1 MAEKRVKNKKNITMD
16 GNVESGKDEVT
27 YQELQKLLS
36 VYDTFISMSDDLYF
50 VIDPNGYIHYSS
62 PNSSKLLGYLSEELI
77 NNSIAEIIPKEFHD
91 TLFALIAND
100 GQKLPIEFEL
110 PLKTKSGQLFSAEIF
125 TRKINIE
132 NQTFFAFRIKDTTLL
147 KRSEIEITMLSHA
160 LKNASDCISVFDLT
174 GNIIFVNEVFC
185 ETYNYLKNEL
195 LGQNISKFHVSND
208 ISPIFNEIINVSV
221 SEGWEGELQAIRKN
235 NKKFNLA
242 LRTSI
247 VKGDDGAPLVIIG
260 VGRDITEMKLLE
272 EQLRQSQK
280 MEAIGQLAGG
290 IAHDFNNLLTVIE
303 GYVELLMS
311 SIMGSDPTHNFV
323 MQIKRATD
331 RASSLTSQLLAF
343 SRSQILQPKNIDL
356 NDLIENMSALLHRLI
371 SEDIELVFNLSS
383 EIKSIKADHNQIEQ
397 ILMNLA
403 VNARDAM
410 PGGGIL
416 SIETNDVY
424 LDGQY
429 IRSHNGIKK
438 GSYVMLSIS
447 DNGKGMDA
455 ETQARIFEP
464 FYTTKEKNKGTGL
477 GLSTVYGIVKQSEGH
492 IWVYSEPGIGTAFKI
507 YLPAFHEKVQ
517 IESDSENETNKLG
530 GNETILV
537 VEDEY
542 MVRELVCDTLQ
553 NSGYKIIEASNGK
566 EAIALYQSNNKR
578 IDLVLTDVIM
588 PEMSGRKLVETLIDQ
603 YPDLKSLYMS
613 GYTDDAIIRHGVLEP
628 GMNYIQKPFSPRA
641 LLKKINEVLEL
652 SI

>member
-1 MAEKRVKNKKNITMD
+1 MAEKKQKNSNTDKTAWDTGAGEKEI
-16 GNVESGKDEVT
+16 T
-27 YQELQKLLS
+27 YQDLQKLLS
-36 VYDTFISMSDDLYF
+36 VYETFISMSDDLF
-50 VIDPNGYIHYSS
+50 CVLDQDGNIHYASK
-62 PNSSKLLGYLSEELI
+62 NSYKILGFKSEELI
-77 NNSIAEIIPKEFHD
+77 NNSISNIVPKEFHT
-91 TLFALIAND
+91 TLFSLIADD
-100 GQKLPIEFEL
+100 GKKLPQDFEL
-110 PLKTKSGQLFSAEIF
+110 PLKTKSGQLFTSEIL
-125 TRKINIE
+125 TE
-132 NQTFFAFRIKDTTLL
+132 VLSLEDQTFFAFRIKDTTLL
-147 KRSEIEITMLSHA
+147 KRSEIEISMLSHA

-185 ETYNYLKNEL
+185 ETYEYTKNEL
-195 LGQNISKFHVSND
+195 LGQNISRFHVQNNTGSCFDD
-208 ISPIFNEIINVSV
+208 IIKESISG
-221 SEGWEGELQAIRKN
+221 SWEGELQAKRKN
-235 NKKFNLA
+235 NKRFNLA
-242 LRTSI
+242 LRTS
-247 VKGDDGAPLVIIG
+247 VVNGEDGAPLVIIG
-260 VGRDITEMKLLE
+260 VGHDITEMKLME

-311 SIMGSDPTHNFV
+311 SIMSSDPTHNFV
-323 MQIKRATD
+323 QQIKRATD
-331 RASSLTSQLLAF
+331 RASSLTGQLLAF

-397 ILMNLA
+397 ILMNMA

-429 IRSHNGIKK
+429 IRSHSGVKK
-438 GSYVMLSIS
+438 GRYVMLSIS
-447 DNGKGMDA
+447 DNGKGMDT
-455 ETQARIFEP
+455 ETQSRIFEP
-464 FYTTKEKNKGTGL
+464 FYTTKEKSKGTGL

-492 IWVYSEPGIGTAFKI
+492 IWVYSEPGLGTAFKI
-507 YLPAFHEKVQ
+507 YLPAFQEEVHE
-517 IESDSENETNKLG
+517 ETDNQQEPDKLG
-530 GNETILV
+530 GDETILV

-542 MVRELVCDTLQ
+542 LVRELVCDTLQ

-566 EAIALYQSNNKR
+566 EAVELYQSNNNR

-588 PEMSGRKLVETLIDQ
+588 PEMSGRKLVETLIEQ

-641 LLKKINEVLEL
+641 LLAKINEVLA
-652 SI
+652 

>member
-1 MAEKRVKNKKNITMD
+1 
-16 GNVESGKDEVT
+16 
-27 YQELQKLLS
+27 
-36 VYDTFISMSDDLYF
+36 
-50 VIDPNGYIHYSS
+50 
-62 PNSSKLLGYLSEELI
+62 
-77 NNSIAEIIPKEFHD
+77 
-91 TLFALIAND
+91 
-100 GQKLPIEFEL
+100 
-110 PLKTKSGQLFSAEIF
+110 
-125 TRKINIE
+125 
-132 NQTFFAFRIKDTTLL
+132 
-147 KRSEIEITMLSHA
+147 MLSHA

-185 ETYNYLKNEL
+185 DTYDYSKNEL
-195 LGQNISKFHVSND
+195 LGQD
-208 ISPIFNEIINVSV
+208 ISRFHIQNEGEPSFDEIINTSI
-221 SEGWEGELQAIRKN
+221 SGSWEGELQAKRKN
-235 NKKFNLA
+235 NKRFSLA
-242 LRTSI
+242 LRTSV

-260 VGRDITEMKLLE
+260 VGHDITEMKLME

-311 SIMGSDPTHNFV
+311 SIMSSDPTHNFV
-323 MQIKRATD
+323 QQIKRATD
-331 RASSLTSQLLAF
+331 RASSLTGQLLAF

-416 SIETNDVY
+416 SIETHDVY

-429 IRSHNGIKK
+429 IRSHSGVKK
-438 GSYVMLSIS
+438 GRYVRMSIS
-447 DNGKGMDA
+447 DNGKGMDT
-455 ETQARIFEP
+455 ETQSRIFEP
-464 FYTTKEKNKGTGL
+464 FYTTKDKSKGTGL

-507 YLPAFHEKVQ
+507 YLPAFQEEVQKEK
-517 IESDSENETNKLG
+517 DSQQEPDELG

-542 MVRELVCDTLQ
+542 LVRELVCDTLQ

-566 EAIALYQSNNKR
+566 EALELYESNNNR

-588 PEMSGRKLVETLIDQ
+588 PEMSGRKLVETLVEQ

-641 LLKKINEVLEL
+641 LLEKINEVLVK
-652 SI
+652 